1 MQTLDAS
8 NQSTST
14 AVHRSRH
21 HQQSGP
27 VGLCTEPVFHRI
39 LHIFNSFISHG
50 AHVQNIKCTVLWNT
64 CNKAY
69 SHKKNTPRQITRIKT
84 KIYFFLI
91 FTTDVRENN
100 VTESFLE
107 HFCYNFQH
115 WFTISLLFC
124 FKLGKINQPT
134 LTATCCPSWVSALW
148 TWARLAAAIGSSS
161 NFLKNS
167 WGCFPKSSWNSC
179 SIWNYIRHSTWS
191 N

>member
-1 MQTLDAS
+1 MFKILNVLYCEIHVIKHIVTKKYSKANYQNKNKNL
-8 NQSTST
+8 
-14 AVHRSRH
+14 
-21 HQQSGP
+21 
-27 VGLCTEPVFHRI
+27 PVFFPY
-39 LHIFNSFISHG
+39 LHDWCKG
-50 AHVQNIKCTVLWNT
+50 KQ
-64 CNKAY
+64 CNW
-69 SHKKNTPRQITRIKT
+69 II
-84 KIYFFLI
+84 
-91 FTTDVRENN
+91 
-100 VTESFLE
+100 LE

-191 N
+191 NYFFFQNMLMSDYQYYISSH

>member
-1 MQTLDAS
+1 MVLM
-8 NQSTST
+8 
-14 AVHRSRH
+14 
-21 HQQSGP
+21 
-27 VGLCTEPVFHRI
+27 FKI
-39 LHIFNSFISHG
+39 LNVPYCEIHVIKHIVTKKYSKANY
-50 AHVQNIKCTVLWNT
+50 QNK
-64 CNKAY
+64 NK
-69 SHKKNTPRQITRIKT
+69 NL
-84 KIYFFLI
+84 IYLI

-124 FKLGKINQPT
+124 FKFGKIYINQPT

-191 N
+191 NYFFFQNMLMSDYQYYVSSH